1 MKLLQSKVTDL
12 EQSLQT
18 QWTGNIHTAWEDA
31 KRDLQKVEQ
40 WENERLCNQA
50 HLYWMKDGY
59 RNSKFYHVA
68 IKDRRRQQLI
78 QFTLPSNEV
87 TNDAKVIGE
96 AAE

>member
-1 MKLLQSKVTDL
+1 
-12 EQSLQT
+12 
-18 QWTGNIHTAWEDA
+18 
-31 KRDLQKVEQ
+31 
-40 WENERLCNQA
+40 
-50 HLYWMKDGY
+50 MKDGD